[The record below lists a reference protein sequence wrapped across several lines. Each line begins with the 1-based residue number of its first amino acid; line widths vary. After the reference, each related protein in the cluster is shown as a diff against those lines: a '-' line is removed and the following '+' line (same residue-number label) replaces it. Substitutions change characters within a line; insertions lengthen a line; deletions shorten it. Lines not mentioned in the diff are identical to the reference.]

1 MASTRIIN
9 NIKYFQLANE
19 NHLKNTSLEDN
30 VYFTLRDIFR
40 NVSGIDYC
48 LEATGFLDELTNG
61 ISYQERTID
70 FTYTNVLNDKKYIY
84 RLNNWL
90 SYIQKYNFEFEA
102 FNDEDDDVEEKKW
115 YFATSNLIILFKFD
129 DWWLHFEELKILI
142 RQRLDLKDNIYHT
155 KRFCVFC

>member
-9 NIKYFQLANE
+9 DIKYFQLANE

-30 VYFTLRDIFR
+30 VYFTLRDIFG

-48 LEATGFLDELTNG
+48 LEANGFLDELTNG

-70 FTYTNVLNDKKYIY
+70 FTYTNVLNDLSYIH

-90 SYIQKYNFEFEA
+90 SNIQKYVFDFEA
-102 FNDEDDDVEEKKW
+102 INDDVNAEEKKW
-115 YFATSNLIILFKFD
+115 YFDTINLFKFD
-129 DWWLHFEELKILI
+129 DWWIQFEELKILI
-142 RQRLDLKDNIYHT
+142 TQRLEVVFDKT
-155 KRFCVFC
+155 KIEFER